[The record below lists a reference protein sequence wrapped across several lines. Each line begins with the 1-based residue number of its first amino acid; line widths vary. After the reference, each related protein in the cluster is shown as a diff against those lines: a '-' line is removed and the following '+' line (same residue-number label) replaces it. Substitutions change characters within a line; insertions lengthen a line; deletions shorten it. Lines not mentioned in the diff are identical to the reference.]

1 MIIAKSAIRDL
12 LSDMVAD
19 VRKLLGTRP
28 FVPFTIVTTGG
39 NRYPVLTPDHG
50 GVDPQSSRVVVWF
63 DDGSGITIAGLHI
76 GSIEHETLAP

>member
-1 MIIAKSAIRDL
+1 
-12 LSDMVAD
+12 MVPD

-39 NRYPVLTPDHG
+39 SRYPVPTPDHG
-50 GVDPQSSRVVVWF
+50 GVDPQSSRVVVWL

-76 GSIEHETLAP
+76 GSIEQETLAP